1 MIYDAIKS
9 RPVRFTIIFLKI
21 LYVLAISG
29 IFTQSLNQVQAIL
42 LSIISAVVIS
52 LPAALIMFFLSRES
66 KLLKGFGVLIAL
78 GAILVAL
85 YAILVVAAMLG
96 AEESTTWSVN
106 YMTSFIMKQFFFSPI
121 ALFLRLKVATYVIT
135 AI

>member
-1 MIYDAIKS
+1 
-9 RPVRFTIIFLKI
+9 
-21 LYVLAISG
+21 
-29 IFTQSLNQVQAIL
+29 
-42 LSIISAVVIS
+42 
-52 LPAALIMFFLSRES
+52 MFFLSRES
-66 KLLKGFGVLIAL
+66 KLLKGFGILIAL

-106 YMTSFIMKQFFFSPI
+106 YMTSFIMKQFFFSPL
-121 ALFLRLKVATYVIT
+121 ALFLRLKIATYVIT